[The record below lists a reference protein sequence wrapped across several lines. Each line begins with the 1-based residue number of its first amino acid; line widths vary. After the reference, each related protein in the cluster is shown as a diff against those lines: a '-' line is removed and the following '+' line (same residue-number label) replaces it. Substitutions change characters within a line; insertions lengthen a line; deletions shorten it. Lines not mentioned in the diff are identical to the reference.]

1 MSTEHWKYV
10 DMIKIIE
17 LIFLAIGGAAGAI
30 LRFKLIESELMFGFL
45 PISIL
50 VANIVGSF
58 VLGAFMIISNQWH
71 LDSRYTFLV
80 AFGFCG
86 SLTTMSA
93 FALDSTTMLQ
103 QSHIGFAMINIL
115 LNVSLSL
122 GSIFAGKTIFSM
134 IIES

>member
-1 MSTEHWKYV
+1 
-10 DMIKIIE
+10 MIKMIEII
-17 LIFLAIGGAAGAI
+17 LLAVGGAAGAV
-30 LRFKLIESELMFGFL
+30 LRFKLIESQLIFGFL

-50 VANIVGSF
+50 VANIIGSF

-115 LNVSLSL
+115 LNVSLSM
-122 GSIFAGKTIFSM
+122 GAIFAGKTLVSM
-134 IIES
+134 IIET

>member
-1 MSTEHWKYV
+1 
-10 DMIKIIE
+10 MIKMIE
-17 LIFLAIGGAAGAI
+17 ILFLAIGGAVGAI
-30 LRFKLIESELMFGFL
+30 LRFKLIESELLFGFL

-58 VLGAFMIISNQWH
+58 VLGSFMIISNQWH
-71 LDSRYTFLV
+71 LDSRYTFLI

-103 QSHIGFAMINIL
+103 ESQIGFAMINVL
-115 LNVSLSL
+115 LNVSLSI
-122 GSIFAGKTIFSM
+122 GAIFAGKTLVSM
-134 IIES
+134 IIET